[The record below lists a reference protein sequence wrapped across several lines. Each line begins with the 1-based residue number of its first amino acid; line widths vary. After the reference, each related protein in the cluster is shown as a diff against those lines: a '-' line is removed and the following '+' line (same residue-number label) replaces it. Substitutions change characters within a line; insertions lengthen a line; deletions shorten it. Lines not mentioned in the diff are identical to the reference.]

1 MMRLGRVRFADL
13 EEGAAL
19 GEGTF
24 GTVMAGTYRGRDVAI
39 KKARGAL
46 GSAPIMEAFRSVR
59 CLVER
64 GPDRFTWLVEAGR
77 GGKALGVGVVLLPV
91 G

>member
-1 MMRLGRVRFADL
+1 MRLGRVRFADL
-13 EEGAAL
+13 EEGDPL

-24 GTVMAGTYRGRDVAI
+24 GTVMSGTYRGRDVAI

-59 CLVER
+59 WRRRR
-64 GPDRFTWLVEAGR
+64 GIDVGGR
-77 GGKALGVGVVLLPV
+77 
-91 G
+91 

>member
-13 EEGAAL
+13 EEGDPL

-24 GTVMAGTYRGRDVAI
+24 GTVMSGTYRGRDVAI

-59 CLVER
+59 WRRRR
-64 GPDRFTWLVEAGR
+64 GIDVGGR
-77 GGKALGVGVVLLPV
+77 
-91 G
+91 